1 MATNKQPGE
10 NLTFQANGARCDV
23 DSLQGSFA
31 LGSRLLC
38 GGTSM
43 DVPLG
48 SLAVCPA
55 EEDPDAR
62 SGQWELRIL
71 REVPQVESFFIRVAS
86 RLGLLPVRLASGF
99 AAAIKDSKPM
109 ALVADTNALRNGLL
123 AQTLRAREGRA
134 VHVAVADQAYMEVHR
149 QRESAHDSRGSGSV
163 AIPGAPNANLMEQW
177 GRASDR
183 CGHLTGAR
191 RALRRVRD
199 EGYLVHVARP
209 PDAKV
214 RYLGGSAGA
223 AQADGDEEGG
233 APEGSSVASN
243 LVRDRLVLEAAF
255 QQMAELPGVPTWL
268 LTSDALLAE
277 QADMEGLSVGFGW
290 LADRLQPPILTSP
303 VFDPLTLR
311 LHHVPVGQLLEEI
324 VWSSGVVT
332 LHREGEGKRIVGSV
346 PLDRKK
352 KRWRALAALGEPR
365 YDVIWKEEPFRDGA
379 ARSSPAGS
387 AVGELAPK
395 KAPPALALMNR
406 LIAVFESRD
415 APPATTDS
423 STVDAYLRAAGWAN
437 AAGALTQR
445 GGELAEAWM
454 RLDDANVDG
463 WVDWMYDA
471 ANDVRGIPALQGSL
485 RHVQEKP
492 GATDKVIAA
501 STKHSERT
509 VQAQL
514 GLASAFGAAIRLGG
528 KTWPAG
534 VWEDDAAAEAVVD
547 AIRRMVAKSPAGTAS
562 VARTFTSFL
571 DSRPMSV
578 PVFRR
583 ALLRIRAR
591 GWATFGGS
599 SPENTGVRIRVLVRA
614 RPSRVETRNIDLG
627 YGDFLLPGTPCA
639 VATPVEVER

>member
-1 MATNKQPGE
+1 VLNFLRGE
-10 NLTFQANGARCDV
+10 FV
-23 DSLQGSFA
+23 V
-31 LGSRLLC
+31 GSRLLRD
-38 GGTSM
+38 GTSK
-43 DVPLG
+43 DVRLG

-55 EEDPDAR
+55 DEADEEPDAR
-62 SGQWELRIL
+62 PGQWELRIF
-71 REVPQVESFFIRVAS
+71 REEPKVESFFVRVAS

-99 AAAIKDSKPM
+99 AAALADPKPM

-149 QRESAHDSRGSGSV
+149 QRERAHESRGSASG
-163 AIPGAPNANLMEQW
+163 AISTAPNASIMEQW
-177 GRASDR
+177 GRASDW
-183 CGHLTGAR
+183 CDHLTGAR
-191 RALRRVRD
+191 RALRRTRD

-214 RYLGGSAGA
+214 RYLGGSAGS

-233 APEGSSVASN
+233 PQEEGAPQVGNGVASN

-255 QQMAELPGVPTWL
+255 QQMTELPGVPTWL

-311 LHHVPVGQLLEEI
+311 LHHVSVGDLLEEI
-324 VWSSGVVT
+324 VWSSGAVT
-332 LHREGEGKRIVGSV
+332 LHREGEGKRIVGSI
-346 PLDRKK
+346 PLGKK
-352 KRWRALAALGEPR
+352 EKRWRALAALGEPKH
-365 YDVIWKEEPFRDGA
+365 DVIWKEEPFRDGA

-415 APPATTDS
+415 APPAATDS
-423 STVDAYLRAAGWAN
+423 STVDAYLRAAGWTD
-437 AAGALTQR
+437 AAGVLTQR

-463 WVDWMYDA
+463 WVGWMYDA

-492 GATDKVIAA
+492 GATDEVIAA
-501 STKHSERT
+501 STKHSRRT

-571 DSRPMSV
+571 DSGRPMSV

-591 GWATFGGS
+591 GGATFGGS
-599 SPENTGVRIRVLVRA
+599 SPENTGVKIRVLVRG
-614 RPSRVETRNIDLG
+614 RPSPVEIRTIDLG
-627 YGDFLLPGTPCA
+627 FGDFLLPGTPCA
-639 VATPVEVER
+639 VATPLEVEK

>member
-1 MATNKQPGE
+1 MLNLLRGE
-10 NLTFQANGARCDV
+10 FV
-23 DSLQGSFA
+23 V
-31 LGSRLLC
+31 GSRLLRD
-38 GGTSM
+38 GTSK
-43 DVPLG
+43 DVRLG

-55 EEDPDAR
+55 DEADEESDAR
-62 SGQWELRIL
+62 PGQWELRIF
-71 REVPQVESFFIRVAS
+71 REEAKVESFFVRVAS

-99 AAAIKDSKPM
+99 AAALADPKPM

-149 QRESAHDSRGSGSV
+149 QRERAHESRGSALGANST
-163 AIPGAPNANLMEQW
+163 APNAGIMEQW
-177 GRASDR
+177 GRASAWCD
-183 CGHLTGAR
+183 HLTGAR

-214 RYLGGSAGA
+214 RYLGGSAGS

-233 APEGSSVASN
+233 PQEAQEEGAPQVGNGVASN

-255 QQMAELPGVPTWL
+255 QQMTELPGVPTWL

-311 LHHVPVGQLLEEI
+311 LHHVSVGDLLEEI
-324 VWSSGVVT
+324 VWSSGAVT
-332 LHREGEGKRIVGSV
+332 LHRKGEGKRIVGSI
-346 PLDRKK
+346 PLGKK
-352 KRWRALAALGEPR
+352 QTRWRALAALGEPKH
-365 YDVIWKEEPFRDGA
+365 DVIWKEEPFRDGA

-387 AVGELAPK
+387 AGGELAPK

-415 APPATTDS
+415 APPAATDS
-423 STVDAYLRAAGWAN
+423 STVDAYLRAAGWTD

-445 GGELAEAWM
+445 GGALAEAWM
-454 RLDDANVDG
+454 RLDDVNVDG
-463 WVDWMYDA
+463 WIDWMYDA
-471 ANDVRGIPALQGSL
+471 ANDVRGIPTLRGSL

-492 GATDKVIAA
+492 GATDEVIAA
-501 STKHSERT
+501 STKYSVRT

-514 GLASAFGAAIRLGG
+514 VLASDFGAAIRLGG

-571 DSRPMSV
+571 DSGRPMSV

-591 GWATFGGS
+591 GGATFGGS
-599 SPENTGVRIRVLVRA
+599 SPENTGVKIRVLVRG
-614 RPSRVETRNIDLG
+614 RPSPVEIRTIDLG
-627 YGDFLLPGTPCA
+627 FGDFLLPGTPCA
-639 VATPVEVER
+639 VATPLEVEK